1 MAQSIEPD
9 EELVDPHLIQLSY
22 LPERLFNQLRLKLNQ
37 LKLNLNWSK
46 LSFNWSKLS
55 FNWSR
60 SDQRAIEVQRL
71 PTKH

>member
-1 MAQSIEPD
+1 MALSIEPD

-46 LSFNWSKLS
+46 LSFNWS
-55 FNWSR
+55 R

>member
-46 LSFNWSKLS
+46 LSFNWS
-55 FNWSR
+55 R